1 MFQINPAMDINQVLF
16 GLFVLVALIAVIEAT
31 PHRKALKTEWK
42 AWKKLNGKILKYSF
56 KHILLYGNFSSF
68 LPQERAMVSRKRRR
82 NV

>member
-1 MFQINPAMDINQVLF
+1 MELNQVLF
-16 GLFVLVALIAVIEAT
+16 GLFVLVALVAIIEAT

-42 AWKKLNGKILKYSF
+42 AWKKLNGKLLKYSF

-68 LPQERAMVSRKRRR
+68 FQQERAMVSRTRKR

>member
-1 MFQINPAMDINQVLF
+1 MELNQVLF

-42 AWKKLNGKILKYSF
+42 AWKKLNGKIKILKYSF

-68 LPQERAMVSRKRRR
+68 FPQARAMVSRKRKR